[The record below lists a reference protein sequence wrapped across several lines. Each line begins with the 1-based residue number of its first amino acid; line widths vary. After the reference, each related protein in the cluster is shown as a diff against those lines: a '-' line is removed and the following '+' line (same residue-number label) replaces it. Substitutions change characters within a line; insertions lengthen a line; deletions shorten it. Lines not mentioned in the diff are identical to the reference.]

1 MTYLD
6 GSGPRAFAHRGWH
19 TGDLAGLE
27 NSMAAFA
34 RAVDEGYRYLE
45 TDVHA
50 TADGVLVAFHDY
62 RLDRVTDGHGSV
74 AGQTWD
80 QLRRARI
87 GGREPIPLLAEVL
100 EAFPDTRFNIDP
112 KSDAAVGPLIDV
124 LRAAHALDRVCLG
137 SFSERRL
144 AALRRALG
152 PQVAT
157 SLGPR
162 GVMSLAGAARFRRSL
177 RPDPGV
183 VAAQVPVA
191 YGRITVVTPGLVGT
205 AHDAGLEVHVWTIND
220 PAEMDRLFDLGV
232 DAIMTD
238 RPELLRDVLT
248 RRGGWR

>member
-6 GSGPRAFAHRGWH
+6 GPGPRAFAHRGWH

-27 NSMAAFA
+27 NSMAAFT

-62 RLDRVTDGHGSV
+62 RLDRVTDGHGPV

-80 QLRRARI
+80 QLRPARI
-87 GGREPIPLLAEVL
+87 GGREPIPLLADML
-100 EAFPDTRFNIDP
+100 EAFPETRFNIDP

-124 LRAAHALDRVCLG
+124 LHAADALDRVCLG

-162 GVMSLAGAARFRRSL
+162 GVVSLTSAARFGRRL
-177 RPDPGV
+177 TPAPGV

-191 YGRITVVTPGLVGT
+191 YGRITVVTPRVVAT
-205 AHDAGLEVHVWTIND
+205 AHAAELEVHVWTINEPGRD
-220 PAEMDRLFDLGV
+220 GPVARPRRRRDH
-232 DAIMTD
+232 D
-238 RPELLRDVLT
+238 RPA
-248 RRGGWR
+248 GAAA